1 MFQAYQQT
9 DISNRVALLIKIT
22 TTGEK
27 ICFKLININASKEQ
41 MILLVIYK
49 SKNKYKLYKKG
60 TENRQVKKDSTAQA
74 IAKTKKTIK
83 QIKVALKSLYKK
95 RVNLE

>member
-60 TENRQVKKDSTAQA
+60 TENRQVKKKTAQLRQQQ
-74 IAKTKKTIK
+74 KQKKN
-83 QIKVALKSLYKK
+83 QANKSGPEIPVQKK
-95 RVNLE
+95 G

>member
-41 MILLVIYK
+41 VILLVIYK

-60 TENRQVKKDSTAQA
+60 TENRQVKKRQHSLGISKNKKNNQA
-74 IAKTKKTIK
+74 NKSGPEIPVQKKG
-83 QIKVALKSLYKK
+83 
-95 RVNLE
+95 